1 MTQDKKALGRMALRR
16 PGEDDPAADAEALK
30 QLSEQHGVPGID
42 LGQICIRLT
51 DLEIL
56 PRELAERRLIL
67 PALVR
72 DDRVFV
78 AMVNPGDKKVLD
90 EMEFVTGKRI
100 FPYVALPHVLER
112 VIQAAY
118 DARTRG
124 EDFYI
129 GPSCPPAIQRKMGA
143 LPDDRDEDPAPL
155 YAPSVAPP
163 APGAPEPDELSY
175 NEIGKVDRELSVTGI
190 EVPPPSPSTPPLAM
204 TKKTIL
210 VVDDEAD
217 IRKILI
223 RVLGGKGYRVLEAER
238 GLDALRAVKAHMP
251 DLILLDAMLPEVN
264 GFEIARRIRGSQ
276 KYGHIPIIM
285 VSAVYKGEK
294 YAKDAM
300 ESYGVE
306 AYLEKPFRIADVT
319 QAVETAF
326 ARVDAAATEAA
337 GEEPPPARLPSE
349 RPPKRDPNLLSAEA
363 ERRLEQ
369 GVAAWQSGDLD
380 GAIRHLK
387 AGLDIDPLAFRLH
400 FHLGLLYGKR
410 GLTYDAI
417 SELESAMAQNDQHFP
432 TLKNLAV
439 LYQRAG
445 FKKKALTTWQKAA
458 LVAPDETTQQT
469 IQSHIATLQ

>member
-1 MTQDKKALGRMALRR
+1 MTQDKKALGRVALRR
-16 PGEDDPAADAEALK
+16 AGDDDPAADAEALK
-30 QLSEQHGVPGID
+30 QLSEQHGVPAID
-42 LGQICIRLT
+42 LSQVCIRLS

-56 PRELAERRLIL
+56 PREIAERRLIL

-78 AMVNPGDKKVLD
+78 AMLNPGDKKVLD

-112 VIQAAY
+112 VIHAAY

-124 EDFYI
+124 ESFYV
-129 GPSCPPAIQRKMGA
+129 GPNCPTEIQRKMGA
-143 LPDDRDEDPAPL
+143 LSDEQAEEESSP
-155 YAPSVAPP
+155 YAPTA
-163 APGAPEPDELSY
+163 ARLAREEPEADELSY
-175 NEIGKVDRELSVTGI
+175 NEVGKVDRELSVTGI

-204 TKKTIL
+204 SGKTIL

-217 IRKILI
+217 IRKILT
-223 RVLGGKGYRVLEAER
+223 RVLGGKGYRMVEADRGLEA
-238 GLDALRAVKAHMP
+238 LRIVKAHMP
-251 DLILLDAMLPEVN
+251 DLIVLDAMLPEVN

-285 VSAVYKGEK
+285 VSAVYKGDK
-294 YAKDAM
+294 YAKDAK
-300 ESYGVE
+300 ESYGVD

-319 QAVETAF
+319 QAVEAAF
-326 ARVDAAATEAA
+326 ARVASETAQAAP
-337 GEEPPPARLPSE
+337 EPQRMPSE
-349 RPPKRDPNLLSAEA
+349 RPPRRDPDALSSEA
-363 ERRLEQ
+363 EQCLEK

-400 FHLGLLYGKR
+400 FHLGLLYGKK

-417 SELESAMAQNDQHFP
+417 SELESAVAQNDRHYP

-445 FKKKALTTWQKAA
+445 FKKKALATWQKAI
-458 LVAPDETTQQT
+458 LVAPDETTKQT
-469 IQSHIATLQ
+469 IQTHIATLR